1 MKGYKLMKK
10 RKFKILALTLTM
22 VLALSMV
29 GCSNIFYY
37 LGSPT
42 SPLVPN
48 YGISYET
55 RSDICKKI
63 TFGYGFA
70 DYGEEIPLSIRFT
83 YQPNVR
89 INILES
95 EYYEIVGPSEFNT
108 NDYQLNSDGY
118 FDVDFSIKITKKTY
132 PNCGTVNFR
141 ITCLC
146 GEENCGRFESVSP
159 GNHYY
164 DDTRNFGFLS
174 DSKGI
179 IFAPNHSHTDGTNFQ
194 PLKDI
199 SKYRGH

>member
-10 RKFKILALTLTM
+10 RKFKILVLLLTVAM
-22 VLALSMV
+22 ALSLF
-29 GCSNIFYY
+29 GCDYRLFPDETTY
-37 LGSPT
+37 
-42 SPLVPN
+42 PLVIN
-48 YGISYET
+48 DAISYET
-55 RSDICKKI
+55 CSRICSY
-63 TFGYGFA
+63 TTVGFIG
-70 DYGEEIPLSIRFT
+70 YGEEIPLYIRFK